1 MRRYNRARQADH
13 VKLRTQLFLLVSGT
27 VIPLL
32 ALAAV
37 LAYILLQHES
47 ETFRDGARD
56 RNRAFMSAVDAE
68 LRGHIKTLE
77 ALATSD
83 DLERND
89 LQSFY
94 AEATRVLAAQPGWSQ
109 VILSD
114 GEGRQLGQHA
124 LAVRVAPGACDPSCA
139 EPVVRGSLKVSGR
152 KRACSR

>member
-83 DLERND
+83 ELERND

-114 GEGRQLGQHA
+114 GEGRQLANTRLPFGSRRVLATLHA
-124 LAVRVAPGACDPSCA
+124 PSPSFA
-139 EPVVRGSLKVSGR
+139 DR
-152 KRACSR
+152 